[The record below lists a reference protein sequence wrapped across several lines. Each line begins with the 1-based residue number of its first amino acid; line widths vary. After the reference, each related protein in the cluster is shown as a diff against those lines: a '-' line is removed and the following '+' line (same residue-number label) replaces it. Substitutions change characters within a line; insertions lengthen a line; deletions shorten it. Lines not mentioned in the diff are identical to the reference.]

1 MNTAMS
7 IAKRLALILLMI
19 LPFAASGN
27 PAETTD
33 LSIRLGFA
41 HGRPAVYFSPR
52 EGMKVQLKNIIY
64 NKSDKAIAYDL
75 EVNFPS
81 GKTQVITLKPGT
93 EIDQESPAYCYKAE
107 INGKAKMSFS
117 LQEWEATKPQGL
129 IAFFPEGMG
138 GYVIRFSGSITQTN
152 VQNVFSYDSLGHR
165 SFGEQSFTCEGT
177 TYKFKYSSHQRDDSG
192 NLTGYIAEILTVK
205 KDEPHSMSQK

>member
-7 IAKRLALILLMI
+7 IAKCLALILLMI
-19 LPFAASGN
+19 LPLAASGN
-27 PAETTD
+27 PAETAD

-41 HGRPAVYFSPR
+41 DGRPAIYFSPQ
-52 EGMKVQLKNIIY
+52 EGMKVQLKNIIF

-75 EVNFPS
+75 EINFPS
-81 GKTQVITLKPGT
+81 GEKLAITLKPGT
-93 EIDQESPAYCYKAE
+93 ETDQESPDYRYKAE

-177 TYKFKYSSHQRDDSG
+177 TYKFKYSGHQRDDSG

-205 KDEPHSMSQK
+205 KDELHRMS